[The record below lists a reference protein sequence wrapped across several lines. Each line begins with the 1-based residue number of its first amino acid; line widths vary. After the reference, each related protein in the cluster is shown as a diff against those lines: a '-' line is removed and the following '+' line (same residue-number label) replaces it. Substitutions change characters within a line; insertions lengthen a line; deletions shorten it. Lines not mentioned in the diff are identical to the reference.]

1 MADQPTSATRAGRR
15 LQARHV
21 YLMAA
26 LCLVGGLAGG
36 YLARGW
42 RMPAAAVQ
50 ARVVMPHP
58 PMSGRR
64 PSLEELKQMA
74 DKQAA
79 PILAKLDKDPTNS
92 DLLVQAGGIYHGA
105 HQFKQAAAYF
115 DRAVAAKPADVTIR
129 TKLATSLFRMGAVDN
144 AIDQLNQALGYSPTD
159 ANSLFNLG
167 IIEWQ
172 GKQNGKSALAAWQKL
187 LKTNPQLPQD
197 RKAQVQKLIAEVKA
211 STAGTAGHQVEGG
224 R

>member
-1 MADQPTSATRAGRR
+1 MQS
-15 LQARHV
+15 RHV
-21 YLMAA
+21 YLLAA
-26 LCLVGGLAGG
+26 LCLVAGLATG
-36 YLARGW
+36 YLTRGW
-42 RMPAAAVQ
+42 RMPANAVQ

-58 PMSGRR
+58 PLSGRR

-74 DKQAA
+74 DKRAA
-79 PILAKLDKDPTNS
+79 PIVAKLEKDPTNT

-105 HQFKQAAAYF
+105 HQFKQAAAYY
-115 DRAVAAKPADVTIR
+115 DRAVAVKPADVAIR
-129 TKLATSLFRMGAVDN
+129 SKLATSLFRMGAVDN

-167 IIEWQ
+167 MIEWQ
-172 GKQNGKSALAAWQKL
+172 GKQDGKSALAAWQKL
-187 LKTNPQLPQD
+187 LKTNPQLPAE

-211 STAGTAGHQVEGG
+211 SGAG